1 MSADP
6 LRVLLIAS
14 FKHAEMAF
22 RPLSRIGLIAGFSR
36 DCKQRLRRGSHP
48 KCDNFTPAE
57 AVMAIDPVCGMDVNE
72 NNPPAKS
79 TYDGKT
85 YYFCSE
91 ECKTDFEEDPEEFIS
106 SAA

>member
-1 MSADP
+1 MLVDP
-6 LRVLLIAS
+6 LRVLLIAN
-14 FKHAEMAF
+14 FAHAENGVSASF
-22 RPLSRIGLIAGFSR
+22 PNWSYCRIFT

-79 TYDGKT
+79 TYDGKK

-91 ECKTDFEEDPEEFIS
+91 ECKTDFEEDAEEFIS